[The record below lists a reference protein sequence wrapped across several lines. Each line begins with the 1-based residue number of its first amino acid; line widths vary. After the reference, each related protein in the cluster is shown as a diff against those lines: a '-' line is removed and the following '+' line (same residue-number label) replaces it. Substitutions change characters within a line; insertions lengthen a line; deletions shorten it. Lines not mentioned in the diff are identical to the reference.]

1 MLHFSPFY
9 IHFSKNNRSFSE
21 KNPDNFVVVADSPKI
36 APRTAPAITLLL
48 LPSLLP
54 K

>member
-1 MLHFSPFY
+1 MLHISPLN

-21 KNPDNFVVVADSPKI
+21 KNPDIFFMVADSPKI
-36 APRTAPAITLLL
+36 APRTAPAITPLL
-48 LPSLLP
+48 LPLLLP